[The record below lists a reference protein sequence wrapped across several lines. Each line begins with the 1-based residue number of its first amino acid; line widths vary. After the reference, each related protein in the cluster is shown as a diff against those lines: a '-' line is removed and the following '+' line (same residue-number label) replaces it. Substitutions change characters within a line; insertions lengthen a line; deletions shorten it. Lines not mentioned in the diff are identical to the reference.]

1 MTQDSLPDLRPAS
14 LEEIE
19 ASLSHGLRY
28 DGRRKVHTAD
38 EMMARITAERLVAY
52 LQSCG
57 YVILRRAGA
66 PAPSSSTH
74 RHPHADAG

>member
-1 MTQDSLPDLRPAS
+1 MIEDTPPDLRPAS

-52 LQSCG
+52 LQACG
-57 YVILRRAGA
+57 YVILRRTGA
-66 PAPSSSTH
+66 PAPSTSAH
-74 RHPHADAG
+74 HHPHAEPG